1 MMGEP
6 RLKQILSQNK
16 FAITCELTPPRGIE
30 FNGLSAIAEK
40 LRDKVD
46 AVNVNDN
53 PNANVRMSG
62 LVFSKILL
70 DFGLEPIFEQST
82 RDRNR
87 LALQSD
93 LLGAAAIGIRTV
105 LCMTGDHPAK
115 GDHPGAKKVFDLDSS
130 QWIQAV
136 SQIRDS
142 GVLLNG
148 RKINGQPKFF
158 IGGVANPFMENI
170 DLHIRR
176 LQNKVV
182 GGVEFIQTQPVF
194 DIDVFEKWM
203 DRVAETGVLDRI
215 SILAGVAALKS
226 LEMAEY
232 LQTHVAGFKI
242 PPHIM
247 DRLRSVPEADQPSEG
262 IKICLEQIK
271 ALQQIKGV
279 KGVHIMSI
287 GNEERIPEIIAQL

>member
-30 FNGLSAIAEK
+30 FNGLSALAEK

-93 LLGAAAIGIRTV
+93 LLGAAAMGIQTV

-148 RKINGQPKFF
+148 KKINGQPKFF
-158 IGGVANPFMENI
+158 IGGVANPFMANL

-176 LQNKVV
+176 LQNKVA

-194 DIDVFEKWM
+194 DIDVFKKWM
-203 DRVAETGVLDRI
+203 DRVAEAGVLDRI

-247 DRLRSVPEADQPSEG
+247 DRLRSVPEGDQPSEG

>member
-6 RLKQILSQNK
+6 RLKQTLSQDK
-16 FAITCELTPPRGIE
+16 FAITCELTPPRGTDL
-30 FNGLSAIAEK
+30 NGLSALADK
-40 LRDKVD
+40 LKDKVD

-53 PNANVRMSG
+53 PNANVRMAG

-70 DFGLEPIFEQST
+70 DCGLEPIFEQST

-93 LLGAAAIGIRTV
+93 LLGAAAMGIQTV

-130 QWIQAV
+130 QWIKAV

-158 IGGVANPFMENI
+158 IGGVANPFMANL

-176 LQNKVV
+176 LQNKVAA
-182 GGVEFIQTQPVF
+182 GVEFIQTQPVF
-194 DIDVFEKWM
+194 DTDAFQQWM
-203 DRVAETGVLDRI
+203 DRVAEAGLLERI

-226 LEMAEY
+226 LKMAEY

-247 DRLRSVPEADQPSEG
+247 ERVRSVPEEDQPSEG
-262 IKICLEQIK
+262 IKICVEQIK

-287 GNEERIPEIIAQL
+287 GNEDRIPEIIEQI

>member
-203 DRVAETGVLDRI
+203 DRVAEAGVLDRI

>member
-6 RLKQILSQNK
+6 RLKQTLSQDK

-30 FNGLSAIAEK
+30 FNGLSALAEK
-40 LRDKVD
+40 LKDRVD

-53 PNANVRMSG
+53 PNANVRMSS
-62 LVFSKILL
+62 LVFSKILM
-70 DFGLEPIFEQST
+70 DNGLEPIFEQST

-93 LLGAAAIGIRTV
+93 LLGAAAMGIQTV

-130 QWIQAV
+130 QWIKAV

-158 IGGVANPFMENI
+158 IGGVANPFMANP

-176 LQNKVV
+176 LQNKVAA
-182 GGVEFIQTQPVF
+182 GVEFIQTQPAF
-194 DIDVFEKWM
+194 DTDAFQKWM
-203 DRVAETGVLDRI
+203 DGVAEAGVLDRV

-232 LQTHVAGFKI
+232 LQTHVAGFQI

-247 DRLRSVPEADQPSEG
+247 DRLRSVSEADQQSEG
-262 IKICLEQIK
+262 IKICVEQIK

-287 GNEERIPEIIAQL
+287 GNEERIPEIIEQL

>member
-93 LLGAAAIGIRTV
+93 LLGAAAMGIQTV

-148 RKINGQPKFF
+148 KKINGQPKFF
-158 IGGVANPFMENI
+158 IGGVANPFMANL

-176 LQNKVV
+176 LQNKVA

-194 DIDVFEKWM
+194 DIDVFKKWM
-203 DRVAETGVLDRI
+203 DRVAEAGVLDRI

-247 DRLRSVPEADQPSEG
+247 DRLRSVPEGDQPSEG

-287 GNEERIPEIIAQL
+287 GNEERIPEIIAQV